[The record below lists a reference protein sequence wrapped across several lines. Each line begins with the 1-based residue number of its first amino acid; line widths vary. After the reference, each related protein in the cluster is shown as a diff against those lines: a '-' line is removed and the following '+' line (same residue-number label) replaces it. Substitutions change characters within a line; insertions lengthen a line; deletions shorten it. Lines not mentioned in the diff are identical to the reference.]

1 MDRDRDT
8 VMLIVYTPTLVLAPC
23 HEMSCNGPFLV
34 SGWAVMAPPPCVR
47 CQPEI
52 RHQFLLHFII
62 SLGGPNIRTTL
73 VIVTQAQEN
82 RRKSREW
89 LPPFSKSF
97 TLFIVT
103 KLVRHSKLIFY
114 SASLCFVS
122 NCHILWLTGDIH
134 FTHTNY
140 ANIIQNYNNM
150 LSASYT
156 LLSISISDFF
166 LFMHIDQNILPWP
179 ESPAPGPHPP
189 VNICGQISELGPA
202 SAVCCCRREMEVGTL
217 SSLSLPSLR
226 LPLSLI
232 SRYLTLSPVRCEWWC
247 SMTSNSLK

>member
-23 HEMSCNGPFLV
+23 HEMSCNG
-34 SGWAVMAPPPCVR
+34 PPPCVR

-89 LPPFSKSF
+89 LPPFLKSF

-103 KLVRHSKLIFY
+103 KLRHSKPKPIFY
-114 SASLCFVS
+114 SASLCSVS
-122 NCHILWLTGDIH
+122 ILWLTGDIH
-134 FTHTNY
+134 FTHTHH
-140 ANIIQNYNNM
+140 AAFYNKI
-150 LSASYT
+150 T
-156 LLSISISDFF
+156 LTKLLTNF
-166 LFMHIDQNILPWP
+166 LNLIR
-179 ESPAPGPHPP
+179 
-189 VNICGQISELGPA
+189 CG
-202 SAVCCCRREMEVGTL
+202 R
-217 SSLSLPSLR
+217 
-226 LPLSLI
+226 
-232 SRYLTLSPVRCEWWC
+232 
-247 SMTSNSLK
+247 